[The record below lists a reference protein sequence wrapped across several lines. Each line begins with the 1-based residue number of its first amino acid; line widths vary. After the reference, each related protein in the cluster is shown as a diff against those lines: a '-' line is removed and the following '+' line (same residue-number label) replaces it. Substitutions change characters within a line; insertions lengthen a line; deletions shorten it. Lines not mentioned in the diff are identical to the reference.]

1 MVGFVTEDLSLRL
14 RGIGF
19 IGATLIGIFT
29 GAAVDE
35 TGSGRVSEGLT
46 VDAGTAS
53 GLVVV
58 VADWRR

>member
-19 IGATLIGIFT
+19 IGATLIGNFFT

-35 TGSGRVSEGLT
+35 TGTARVSEGLT
-46 VDAGTAS
+46 VDADTTS
-53 GLVVV
+53 GLAVV
-58 VADWRR
+58 VAD

>member
-19 IGATLIGIFT
+19 IGATLIGIFFT

-35 TGSGRVSEGLT
+35 TGTARVSEGLT
-46 VDAGTAS
+46 VDADTAS
-53 GLVVV
+53 GLAVV
-58 VADWRR
+58 VAD